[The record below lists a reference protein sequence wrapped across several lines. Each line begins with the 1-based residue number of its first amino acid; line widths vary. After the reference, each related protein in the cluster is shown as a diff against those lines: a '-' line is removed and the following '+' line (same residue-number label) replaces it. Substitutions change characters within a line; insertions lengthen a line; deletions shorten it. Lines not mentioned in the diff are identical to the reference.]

1 MKDEAEVG
9 KTVTNYDKRPGEAQG
24 FFVSRLVSMSWQ
36 KSAQVSLDMRWWNAR
51 GIVPES

>member
-24 FFVSRLVSMSWQ
+24 FYIYGWFP
-36 KSAQVSLDMRWWNAR
+36 KR
-51 GIVPES
+51 GEKERR